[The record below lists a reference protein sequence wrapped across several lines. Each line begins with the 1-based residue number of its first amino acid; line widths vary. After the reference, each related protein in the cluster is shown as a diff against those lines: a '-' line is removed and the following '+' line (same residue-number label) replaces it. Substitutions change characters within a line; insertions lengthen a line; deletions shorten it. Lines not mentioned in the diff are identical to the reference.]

1 MDNEILIA
9 CNITHNFTREEII
22 HNFFGS
28 NDINIYVP
36 SNSTSG
42 NTYICNNDYDSYVF
56 RFTNKYGIELADILV
71 QIITHAPKVFPEIIT
86 IDKSYEYYVE
96 EYLPNFKQS
105 SFADLLDPTIIKMI
119 VNNICTLH
127 NFSDL
132 CIDTLCSK
140 FTKKLYTYKLSPFCN
155 NDDLCIFYRY
165 IDAFDESIK
174 LIDPS
179 KISYYLVC
187 SHNDVHIGNIMIK
200 NDMSE
205 MRLIDPE
212 YMTLN
217 HWLYDYANLLEEIV
231 IYSYADESESLHGD
245 SIDCPKSLCDDSTCR
260 QEKLILNNKKI
271 SKNNF
276 EIIENNILDEIS
288 LTYSIE
294 KSFLFELM
302 NTIRIYPN
310 IWWYLWAIEKYH
322 IENNYEYI
330 DYANMRLAR
339 LKKLINKH

>member
-1 MDNEILIA
+1 MDNEILIP

-28 NDINIYVP
+28 KSINIYTP

-42 NTYICNNDYDSYVF
+42 NTYICSNDCDSYVF
-56 RFTNKYGIELADILV
+56 RFTNKCGIELADVLV

-86 IDKSYEYYVE
+86 IDENYEYYVE

-127 NFSDL
+127 NFSHL
-132 CIDTLCSK
+132 CIDTICSK

-231 IYSYADESESLHGD
+231 IYSCADESQ
-245 SIDCPKSLCDDSTCR
+245 SLCDNSICK
-260 QEKLILNNKKI
+260 QEKSILNNKKI
-271 SKNNF
+271 SKNDY

-288 LTYSIE
+288 MTYSIE